1 MIAGQPKTGTLAN
14 SIMSAR
20 CFEPF
25 AVTTRDGRPARIAI
39 IDDQGNIID
48 AGDAVAKEA
57 WNVMVAVYKN
67 YLVGQGHVRVF
78 GGENAKL
85 TGEGG
90 RSPTES
96 SPQSGRG

>member
-39 IDDQGNIID
+39 IDDQGSTNP
-48 AGDAVAKEA
+48 A
-57 WNVMVAVYKN
+57 WMTFLKLAAA
-67 YLVGQGHVRVF
+67 RPF
-78 GGENAKL
+78 GCGL
-85 TGEGG
+85 
-90 RSPTES
+90 
-96 SPQSGRG
+96 

>member
-57 WNVMVAVYKN
+57 WNLMVAVYKN

-78 GGENAKL
+78 GGAHQPNHIA
-85 TGEGG
+85 
-90 RSPTES
+90 
-96 SPQSGRG
+96 

>member
-57 WNVMVAVYKN
+57 WNLIGAQGIEQAILWAKYSPGQYKPGMDD
-67 YLVGQGHVRVF
+67 LFEIGCGSPF
-78 GGENAKL
+78 GCGL
-85 TGEGG
+85 
-90 RSPTES
+90 
-96 SPQSGRG
+96 